1 MTAAARSPEMVVS
14 RLREVVIIPVLRA
27 DSSDTAIR
35 VGDTLVAAGLG
46 AIEVTMTVPDAIDA
60 IRSIVRRLGGR
71 ALVGAGT
78 VTDAES
84 AQRAVDAGAEFIV
97 SPGLVHDVID
107 VAKRND
113 VAVLAGALT
122 PTEIL
127 DAVRA
132 GADMVKIFP
141 VHSVGGASYIR
152 TLRAPFPDVAFVPT
166 GGVTLQTIG
175 DFIRAGSAAV
185 GVGTELLPRD
195 ALARDDFEQ
204 IGVLAREFID
214 AVKMA
219 RNGAPQR

>member
-1 MTAAARSPEMVVS
+1 VTAAVRSREMAVS
-14 RLREVVIIPVLRA
+14 RLREVGIIPVLRA
-27 DSSDTAIR
+27 DSRDTAIR
-35 VGDTLVAAGLG
+35 VAETLADAGLG

-60 IRSIVRRLGGR
+60 IAAIVRRLGGR

-78 VTDAES
+78 VTDADS
-84 AQRAVDAGAEFIV
+84 AQRAIDAGAEFLV
-97 SPGLVHDVID
+97 SPGLVLDVID

-113 VAVLAGALT
+113 VAVLPGALT

-127 DAVRA
+127 GAVRA

-141 VHSVGGASYIR
+141 ASSVGGAAYIR

-185 GVGTELLPRD
+185 GVGGELLPRD
-195 ALARDDFEQ
+195 ALARGDFAQ
-204 IGVLAREFID
+204 ITALAKQFIS
-214 AVKMA
+214 AVKVA
-219 RNGAPQR
+219 RGR